1 MKKVIYSPVTKA
13 IAIALALICV
23 FAAGFELLGVVTD
36 VFNRGNVMLTADDI
50 IYDKLSRSAEELRRL
65 DVLDAET
72 LGAVAD
78 NYGLCYEAYEGGV
91 KIGNWENVKT
101 GEYTYSLTCNV
112 EDGRIVSYR
121 LNYEPYTEAVES
133 DQCIYFYATDKTY
146 KEAAKESK
154 ALTDA
159 LIKRLI
165 PVFAGAI
172 VVFFIC
178 VYLSV
183 AAGRKKDGELTSLAI
198 DKMFT
203 EINLFL
209 MLIFAVAIILVAIVF
224 LDYGAYFNNLGVF
237 ALASAGITAASF
249 VIGAL
254 ALSDIRKLKM
264 HTFLKQSITYRLFSL
279 AKRLLKKLW
288 KFVIETYSALSGK
301 GKAIMAIGIFFLY
314 SVITAFSFISG
325 LLLAIA
331 ATGVLAVY
339 TKRAVTDYEALIT
352 GIDKIRSG
360 DMTAKIEGVTDEF
373 LLPVAE
379 GINSL
384 GEGIGKAVDE
394 KVKSERMKS
403 ELITNVSHDL
413 KTPLTSI
420 INYSDLLVKEELT
433 PAEANDYASI
443 ISLKAEK
450 LKKLTQDL
458 FEISKV
464 QSGNDVA
471 VTEKLNLST
480 LIAQAMAEE
489 ESENE
494 KSGLEFI
501 ISVPDKINVLCDGKK
516 MSRVF
521 SNLIVNARLYSLS
534 GTRVYIEAEEGTDG
548 VLISFKNIA
557 SYKMNFK
564 DDEITER
571 FTRGDEARSSDG
583 SGLGLSIAKSFTE
596 ACGGSFS
603 VKTDGDLFKAA
614 VRLKKA

>member
-13 IAIALALICV
+13 IAIALALICI

-36 VFNRGNVMLTADDI
+36 VFNRGNVMLTVDDI

-112 EDGRIVSYR
+112 EDGRIVSYS
-121 LNYEPYTEAVES
+121 LNYEPYTEAVEN

-209 MLIFAVAIILVAIVF
+209 MLIFVVAIILVAIVF
-224 LDYGAYFNNLGVF
+224 LDYGAYFNNLDVF

-288 KFVIETYSALSGK
+288 KFVSETYSALSGK

-501 ISVPDKINVLCDGKK
+501 ISVPDKISVLCDGKK

-534 GTRVYIEAEEGTDG
+534 GTRVYIEAEEETDG

>member
-1 MKKVIYSPVTKA
+1 MKKAIYSPVTKA

-121 LNYEPYTEAVES
+121 LHYEPYTEAVES

-165 PVFAGAI
+165 PVFAGTI

-178 VYLSV
+178 VYLSL

-209 MLIFAVAIILVAIVF
+209 MLIFAVAIIFVAIVF

-264 HTFLKQSITYRLFSL
+264 HTFLKQSIAYRLFSL
-279 AKRLLKKLW
+279 AKRLLKKLR
-288 KFVIETYSALSGK
+288 KFASETYSALSGK

-379 GINSL
+379 GINTL

-534 GTRVYIEAEEGTDG
+534 GTRVYIEAEEETDG

-603 VKTDGDLFKAA
+603 VKTDGDLFKAT

>member
-78 NYGLCYEAYEGGV
+78 SYGLCYEAYEGGV

-133 DQCIYFYATDKTY
+133 DQCINFYATDKTY

-183 AAGRKKDGELTSLAI
+183 AAGRKKDGELASLAI

-224 LDYGAYFNNLGVF
+224 LDYGAYFNDLGVF

-288 KFVIETYSALSGK
+288 KFVSETYSALSGK

-534 GTRVYIEAEEGTDG
+534 GTRVYIEAEEETDG

-564 DDEITER
+564 EA
-571 FTRGDEARSSDG
+571 TR
-583 SGLGLSIAKSFTE
+583 
-596 ACGGSFS
+596 
-603 VKTDGDLFKAA
+603 
-614 VRLKKA
+614 

>member
-1 MKKVIYSPVTKA
+1 MIYSPVTKA

>member
-23 FAAGFELLGVVTD
+23 FAAGFELLEVVTD
-36 VFNRGNVMLTADDI
+36 VFNRGNVMLTVDDI

-112 EDGRIVSYR
+112 EDRRIVSYR
-121 LNYEPYTEAVES
+121 LHYEPYTEAVES

-209 MLIFAVAIILVAIVF
+209 MLIFAVAIILIAIVF

-288 KFVIETYSALSGK
+288 KFVSETYSALSGK

>member
-78 NYGLCYEAYEGGV
+78 NYGLFYEAYEGGV

-121 LNYEPYTEAVES
+121 LHYEPYTEAVES

-209 MLIFAVAIILVAIVF
+209 MLIFAVAIIFVAIVF

-264 HTFLKQSITYRLFSL
+264 HTFLKQSIAYRLFSL
-279 AKRLLKKLW
+279 AKRLLKKLR
-288 KFVIETYSALSGK
+288 KFVSETYSALSGK

-325 LLLAIA
+325 ILLAIA

-534 GTRVYIEAEEGTDG
+534 GTRVYIEAEEETDG

-603 VKTDGDLFKAA
+603 VKTDGDLFKAT
-614 VRLKKA
+614 VSLKKA

>member
-254 ALSDIRKLKM
+254 ALSDIGKLKM

>member
-78 NYGLCYEAYEGGV
+78 NYGLCYEAYEGGEN
-91 KIGNWENVKT
+91 IGNSDGVKT
-101 GEYTYSLTCNV
+101 KEDTYTLTCNV
-112 EDGRIVSYR
+112 ENGKIVSYR
-121 LNYEPYTEAVES
+121 LNYAPYTEAVEG
-133 DQCIYFYATDKTY
+133 DQTIYFYATDKTY
-146 KEAAKESK
+146 KEATKESK

-224 LDYGAYFNNLGVF
+224 SDYGAYFNNSGVF
-237 ALASAGITAASF
+237 ALASAGITAAAF

-288 KFVIETYSALSGK
+288 KFVSETYSALSGK

-352 GIDKIRSG
+352 GINKIRSG

-534 GTRVYIEAEEGTDG
+534 GTRVYIEAEEDLDG

-603 VKTDGDLFKAA
+603 VKTDGDLFKAT